1 LASEPTVSLAARQ
14 LAKGRPA
21 LGRSFRFH
29 RPRAA
34 FCHAGWCQQCR
45 IATPGGP
52 ALACQVSAGDS
63 GGSRFDPLRAVG
75 RIAERLPPWFHESSL
90 LRPRWLRQF
99 YLNRLRALAAAPKL
113 SKNTEHAL
121 GRRRELA
128 CHTLIAGGGLS
139 GLAAA
144 REQADAGRDVVLC
157 EAAELGGSALF
168 DPDRAELIAPQLA
181 AARELGVTL
190 LPQTLIAGI
199 YHDPPRALA
208 VDAVGPIVI
217 RFEALIVATGAYDR
231 LPAFR
236 NNDLPGIVG
245 GRALARLLAANAL
258 PANWRIGVAGDWTGL
273 ATVERLAK
281 ARGTAPAWCRSEPP
295 RAAHGTRRLSAVE
308 FADGTRMAVDLLVL
322 AYSQPAYELQLQAG
336 MQASV
341 TGSPPIVVACG
352 AANLRLIA
360 VGQARGP
367 LGLDTGGGAPAAPEP
382 DSFAC
387 LCEDVRL
394 KDLDQAIADGFDEIE
409 LLKRRTGAATGPC
422 QGKLCHAEIA
432 ACLARHGRPVALPT
446 QRPLMRPVRL
456 ATIAA
461 TDS

>member
-1 LASEPTVSLAARQ
+1 M
-14 LAKGRPA
+14 
-21 LGRSFRFH
+21 
-29 RPRAA
+29 
-34 FCHAGWCQQCR
+34 
-45 IATPGGP
+45 
-52 ALACQVSAGDS
+52 
-63 GGSRFDPLRAVG
+63 
-75 RIAERLPPWFHESSL
+75 PPWFHESSL
-90 LRPRWLRQF
+90 LRPRALRQF
-99 YLNRLRALAAAPKL
+99 YLNRLRALSAAPKL
-113 SKNTEHAL
+113 STNAEHAL

-144 REQADAGRDVVLC
+144 CEHADAGLDVVLC

-181 AARELGVTL
+181 RARELGVTF
-190 LPQTLIAGI
+190 LPQTLMAGI
-199 YHDPPRALA
+199 YNDPPRALA
-208 VDAVGPIVI
+208 VDAAGPSVI

-245 GRALARLLAANAL
+245 GRAFARLVVANAL
-258 PANWRIGVAGDWTGL
+258 PANWRIGVAGDRTGL

-281 ARGTAPAWCRSEPP
+281 ARGIGPAWSRSEPP
-295 RAAHGTRRLSAVE
+295 RAGHGTRRLSAVA
-308 FADGTRMAVDLLVL
+308 FADGAREAVDLLVL
-322 AYSQPAYELQLQAG
+322 AYSQPGYELQLQAG

-352 AANLRLIA
+352 AANLRLIS

-367 LGLDTGGGAPAAPEP
+367 LGLDTGGVDSAAPEP
-382 DSFAC
+382 DSFVC

-394 KDLDQAIADGFDEIE
+394 KDLDQAIADGFDDIE

-456 ATIAA
+456 AALAA